1 MNIPLKPLKIK
12 YNGQHYTIDL
22 NKELSIN
29 ENLIGSQLRDS
40 PSSYYLLC
48 TIRDKYIKERDS
60 LAREKEYA
68 YSQLWTYYKD
78 SNERWNNDYVDNKV
92 KQSKKYSSIYDRYIK
107 AQEKANQFISLCRA
121 YESRE
126 NILRTISANL
136 RKQQD

>member
-29 ENLIGSQLRDS
+29 ENLLGSQLRDS

-48 TIRDKYIKERDS
+48 TIRDKHIKDRDS
-60 LAREKEYA
+60 LAREQEYA

-92 KQSKKYSSIYDRYIK
+92 KQSKKYSSICDRYIK